1 MLIRAS
7 RNDSSIHYS
16 NLMQNAINL
25 IKSSKNILIL
35 THKNP
40 DGDAVGSV
48 LGLGQALGCLN
59 KNAECFSKD
68 AVPDVFEFLPSVAMI
83 KNSVKLKNYDLVILL
98 DCALFSRTG
107 LNSIED
113 IINSFNNLLIID
125 HHPKGTEEVGYL
137 NNRVSII
144 DPSASSTAVLVYNLL
159 KELDIKITKD
169 IANCLLTGIFT
180 DTGGF
185 QHSNTDARTLEIT
198 AELMGKGPRIDKI
211 AKNIFNSKNV
221 PAIKLW
227 GKALDRIQKDENTGM
242 AVSYLSKKDI
252 EECGAKQEDIS
263 GLVSVINTVGD
274 AKFSLLLTEGD
285 DNKIRGSLRS
295 EEYKNIDVSRIAKSL
310 GGGGHRLASGFEVKG
325 EDVENSVEKIKGM
338 ILGANSK

>member
-1 MLIRAS
+1 
-7 RNDSSIHYS
+7 
-16 NLMQNAINL
+16 MQQAINL
-25 IKSSKNILIL
+25 IKSSNTILIL

-48 LGLGQALGCLN
+48 LGLGQALNSLD

-68 AVPDVFEFLPSVAMI
+68 TIPDVFEFLPNVSMI
-83 KNSVKLKNYDLVILL
+83 KNGVKLKKYDLVILL
-98 DCALFSRTG
+98 DCALFLRTG
-107 LNSIED
+107 LDNIKSIID
-113 IINSFNNLLIID
+113 SFNNLLIID
-125 HHPKGTEEVGYL
+125 HHPEGVKEVGHS

-159 KELDIKITKD
+159 KKLDVKITKD

-185 QHSNTDARTLEIT
+185 QHSNTDAQTLEIT
-198 AELMGKGPRIDKI
+198 AELMRKGPRIDKI

-227 GKALDRIQKDENTGM
+227 GKALGRIQRDENTGM
-242 AVSYLSKKDI
+242 AVSYLSKKDM

-263 GLVSVINTVGD
+263 GLISVINTVGD
-274 AKFSLLLTEGD
+274 AKFSLLLTESD

-310 GGGGHRLASGFEVKG
+310 GGGGHKLASGFEVEG

-338 ILGANSK
+338 ILGVRKGHE